1 MCSQNQSTFDVYD
14 ASNVANGSSNDFGAP
29 LDEFKPMNGNYADG
43 HAPAGELGCS
53 THWFMEHPSFKNG
66 GLVALSQYENGV
78 RFLQITPEGKVKE
91 VGYFVATGSSSS
103 SPKWAPDGKTVYS
116 MDYHRGI
123 DILRWNGDTYVP
135 NKHGKVGHDQSKIR
149 GTSADPPAAA
159 LSAARVGEVQLL
171 GKLHSAG
178 WFAGYC
184 QLMATKY
191 GNAR

>member
-1 MCSQNQSTFDVYD
+1 V
-14 ASNVANGSSNDFGAP
+14 
-29 LDEFKPMNGNYADG
+29 
-43 HAPAGELGCS
+43 PAEELGCS
-53 THWFMEHPSFKNG
+53 VHWFQEHPTFKNG
-66 GLVALSQYENGV
+66 GLVALSEYGNGV
-78 RFLQITPEGKVKE
+78 RFLQIKPDGKITE
-91 VGYFVATGSSSS
+91 QGYFLATGSSSS

-135 NKHGKVGHDQSKIR
+135 NNKGLVVHDNSKVR

-159 LSAARVGEVQLL
+159 LSAARVGQVQLL
-171 GKLHSAG
+171 GQLHSVG

-184 QLMATKY
+184 QLMASKY